1 VQSLI
6 QHPNAVVEE
15 HAPDLLVFRLRGEGD
30 ASTVDEV
37 FALVQPLFEARAPV
51 RVIIDASGFAD
62 LSMSARWRLAM
73 RTKENRPLISRTFV
87 FGLSD
92 TMRFVGQVIVRASG
106 RKNIEMVDTEEE
118 AHARARATQPIPDP
132 GPQP

>member
-51 RVIIDASGFAD
+51 RVIIDARGFAD
-62 LSMSARWRLAM
+62 LSISARWRLAM

-92 TMRFVGQVIVRASG
+92 TMRFVARVIVRASG
-106 RKNIEMVDTEEE
+106 RRNIEMVDTEEE
-118 AHARARATQPIPDP
+118 AHARARAS
-132 GPQP
+132 